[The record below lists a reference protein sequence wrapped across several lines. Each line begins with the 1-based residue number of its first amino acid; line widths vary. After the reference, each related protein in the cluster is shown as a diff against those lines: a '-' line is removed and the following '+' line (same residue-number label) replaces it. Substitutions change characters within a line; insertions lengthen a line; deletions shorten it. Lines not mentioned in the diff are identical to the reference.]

1 MRLRHIYALLIAMVL
16 SAPIEAQVY
25 LDSAEVARVL
35 SGKDSVLLSGDDEAT
50 IEDDNGDDEGYNSY
64 FQNDSCLT
72 WQQNIKARLDG
83 ILQGN
88 LMETTQVGVMVWD
101 LTDDKRLYS
110 YRERVQMRPAST
122 MKCVTA
128 IAALDRLGSDYSF
141 QTRIYYT
148 GSVDDSTQ
156 VLNGDI
162 YCVGGMDP
170 LIGGT
175 DITAIAES
183 IRQLNIRTINGNFY
197 ADRSFKDK
205 DELGWGWCWDDKN
218 PSLNP
223 LLVNKRDNFI
233 SLLRERLHNMGVTHY
248 GIVGERTVPNNA
260 RLITTRLHSIEEV
273 MRPMMKKSDNLFAES
288 MFYQIAAA
296 GGGKW
301 STAKQA
307 ASYIKGLIRKVGL
320 TPSNYNIADG
330 SGLSLYNYVSP
341 ELEVQLLRYAFQ
353 NRNIYDILLKTLP
366 IAGIDGTLRRRM
378 RGTPAAGNV
387 RAKTGTVM
395 GVSSLAGYLTAS
407 NQHRLCFSIIVNG
420 GMSNGPMRRLQ
431 NSICVALSK

>member
-1 MRLRHIYALLIAMVL
+1 MVL

-35 SGKDSVLLSGDDEAT
+35 SGKDSVLPSGDDEAT

-141 QTRIYYT
+141 QTRIFYT

-162 YCVGGMDP
+162 
-170 LIGGT
+170 
-175 DITAIAES
+175 
-183 IRQLNIRTINGNFY
+183 
-197 ADRSFKDK
+197 
-205 DELGWGWCWDDKN
+205 
-218 PSLNP
+218 
-223 LLVNKRDNFI
+223 
-233 SLLRERLHNMGVTHY
+233 
-248 GIVGERTVPNNA
+248 
-260 RLITTRLHSIEEV
+260 
-273 MRPMMKKSDNLFAES
+273 
-288 MFYQIAAA
+288 
-296 GGGKW
+296 
-301 STAKQA
+301 
-307 ASYIKGLIRKVGL
+307 
-320 TPSNYNIADG
+320 
-330 SGLSLYNYVSP
+330 
-341 ELEVQLLRYAFQ
+341 
-353 NRNIYDILLKTLP
+353 
-366 IAGIDGTLRRRM
+366 
-378 RGTPAAGNV
+378 
-387 RAKTGTVM
+387 
-395 GVSSLAGYLTAS
+395 
-407 NQHRLCFSIIVNG
+407 
-420 GMSNGPMRRLQ
+420 
-431 NSICVALSK
+431 

>member
-1 MRLRHIYALLIAMVL
+1 MVL

-35 SGKDSVLLSGDDEAT
+35 SGKDSVLPSGDDEAT

-88 LMETTQVGVMVWD
+88 LMQTTQVGVMVWD

-141 QTRIYYT
+141 RTRIYYT

-183 IRQLNIRTINGNFY
+183 IRQLNIRTINVNFY
-197 ADRSFKDK
+197 ADRSFND
-205 DELGWGWCWDDKN
+205 
-218 PSLNP
+218 
-223 LLVNKRDNFI
+223 
-233 SLLRERLHNMGVTHY
+233 
-248 GIVGERTVPNNA
+248 
-260 RLITTRLHSIEEV
+260 
-273 MRPMMKKSDNLFAES
+273 
-288 MFYQIAAA
+288 
-296 GGGKW
+296 
-301 STAKQA
+301 
-307 ASYIKGLIRKVGL
+307 
-320 TPSNYNIADG
+320 
-330 SGLSLYNYVSP
+330 
-341 ELEVQLLRYAFQ
+341 
-353 NRNIYDILLKTLP
+353 
-366 IAGIDGTLRRRM
+366 
-378 RGTPAAGNV
+378 
-387 RAKTGTVM
+387 
-395 GVSSLAGYLTAS
+395 
-407 NQHRLCFSIIVNG
+407 
-420 GMSNGPMRRLQ
+420 
-431 NSICVALSK
+431 

>member
-1 MRLRHIYALLIAMVL
+1 
-16 SAPIEAQVY
+16 
-25 LDSAEVARVL
+25 
-35 SGKDSVLLSGDDEAT
+35 
-50 IEDDNGDDEGYNSY
+50 
-64 FQNDSCLT
+64 
-72 WQQNIKARLDG
+72 
-83 ILQGN
+83 
-88 LMETTQVGVMVWD
+88 
-101 LTDDKRLYS
+101 
-110 YRERVQMRPAST
+110 
-122 MKCVTA
+122 
-128 IAALDRLGSDYSF
+128 
-141 QTRIYYT
+141 
-148 GSVDDSTQ
+148 
-156 VLNGDI
+156 
-162 YCVGGMDP
+162 
-170 LIGGT
+170 
-175 DITAIAES
+175 
-183 IRQLNIRTINGNFY
+183 
-197 ADRSFKDK
+197 
-205 DELGWGWCWDDKN
+205 
-218 PSLNP
+218 
-223 LLVNKRDNFI
+223 
-233 SLLRERLHNMGVTHY
+233 
-248 GIVGERTVPNNA
+248 
-260 RLITTRLHSIEEV
+260 
-273 MRPMMKKSDNLFAES
+273 MMKKSDNLFAES

-320 TPSNYNIADG
+320 TPNNYNIADG